1 MTNKLTELETWFDNY
16 VENFKTSDGEVR
28 KNIDLKI
35 LHTKK
40 VYQNIIH
47 LSKKLQLQEEKKQT
61 AGIAALL
68 HDIGR
73 FEQFSRYKTF
83 ADKLSVDHA
92 ELGLEI
98 IEEEKILK
106 NFPADVSQIVIT
118 AIKFHNKLAVP
129 QHLTEEEKFFTR
141 LLRDA
146 DKLDIFRVVIEY
158 YDQLKNN
165 RSDNHAVVLGLPD
178 NNGYSAEVVD
188 DILKGEIV
196 KSQDLKTV
204 NDFRLLQM
212 AWIFDINFVPT
223 FQIIAENQ
231 FLEKIYDH
239 LPKTTKIHQAYTII
253 QNHLNNNCKKPLNSV
268 LF

>member
-1 MTNKLTELETWFDNY
+1 
-16 VENFKTSDGEVR
+16 
-28 KNIDLKI
+28 
-35 LHTKK
+35 
-40 VYQNIIH
+40 
-47 LSKKLQLQEEKKQT
+47 
-61 AGIAALL
+61 
-68 HDIGR
+68 
-73 FEQFSRYKTF
+73 
-83 ADKLSVDHA
+83 
-92 ELGLEI
+92 
-98 IEEEKILK
+98 
-106 NFPADVSQIVIT
+106 
-118 AIKFHNKLAVP
+118 
-129 QHLTEEEKFFTR
+129 
-141 LLRDA
+141 
-146 DKLDIFRVVIEY
+146 VVIEY

-239 LPKTTKIHQAYTII
+239 LPKTTKIQQAYTII
-253 QNHLNNNCKKPLNSV
+253 RNHLNNNCKKPLNSV